1 MAKKVEETSNN
12 AMSAYYGTT
21 FLLFVALA
29 VNCIFFW
36 VSFKDIECIAEDPG
50 PIAEEEPEEEKEEE
64 AAPAAAAAGA
74 GRRLWDTLNIM
85 SLNKP
90 RVL

>member
-1 MAKKVEETSNN
+1 MGKKVEETSNN

-21 FLLFVALA
+21 FLLFMALA

-36 VSFKDIECIAEDPG
+36 VSFKDIQCIAEDPG
-50 PIAEEEPEEEKEEE
+50 PIPPEEEEEEEE
-64 AAPAAAAAGA
+64 AAPEAAPAAA

-85 SLNKP
+85 SLN
-90 RVL
+90 